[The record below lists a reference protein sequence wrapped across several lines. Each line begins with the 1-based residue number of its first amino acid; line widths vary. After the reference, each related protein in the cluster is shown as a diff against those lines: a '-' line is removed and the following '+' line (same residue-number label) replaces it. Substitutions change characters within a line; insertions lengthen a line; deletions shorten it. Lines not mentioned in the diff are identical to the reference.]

1 MEEQPDIPILD
12 EIDHLILM
20 HRDAHFSGSFSF
32 MLDYYE
38 TEGKGIQ
45 PELEIERIEQLALIE
60 KELNLNLAA
69 VTLTP
74 EEIFQVAASRKA
86 YAGFQALYE
95 KEGDQHTATKLVSDL
110 ILSED
115 LDEESILN
123 TLVAAGNNTAPLL
136 IELAQSDRMRNPL
149 YPGYGE
155 APRLAALALGKM
167 KEESAIRPLFQLIG
181 KGDFF
186 FEETILD
193 SLHSIGPKAKDFL
206 THILKARP
214 FTEDNE
220 RAAIALTRFREK
232 DPEIDAL
239 FKEQLKDPS
248 LPKRLR
254 AHLEQEEQE

>member
-1 MEEQPDIPILD
+1 MDEQPDIPILD

-38 TEGKGIQ
+38 KEGKGIQ
-45 PELEIERIEQLALIE
+45 PEVEVERIEQLALIE

-95 KEGDQHTATKLVSDL
+95 KEETLSPTRLVSDL

-115 LDEESILN
+115 LDEESAIN
-123 TLVAAGNNTAPLL
+123 TLVSAGNKTTPLL
-136 IELAQSDRMRNPL
+136 IELVQSDRLRNPL

-155 APRLAALALGKM
+155 APRLAAQALGKM
-167 KEESAIRPLFQLIG
+167 KAESAIPTLFQLIG

-186 FEETILD
+186 FEETLLD
-193 SLHSIGPKAKDFL
+193 SLHAIGPKSKEFL
-206 THILKARP
+206 IHALKARP

-220 RAAIALTRFREK
+220 RAAVALIRFREE
-232 DPEIDAL
+232 DPEVDAL
-239 FKEQLKDPS
+239 FKEQLKDPT

-254 AHLEQEEQE
+254 THLTEE

>member
-1 MEEQPDIPILD
+1 MDEQPDIPILD

-38 TEGKGIQ
+38 GEGKGIQ
-45 PELEIERIEQLALIE
+45 PEFELERIEQLALIE

-95 KEGDQHTATKLVSDL
+95 KEGADSPTRLVSDL

-115 LDEESILN
+115 LDEESAVN
-123 TLVAAGNNTAPLL
+123 TLVAAGNKTAPLL
-136 IELAQSDRMRNPL
+136 TELVQSDRMRNPL

-167 KEESAIRPLFQLIG
+167 KAESAIPTLFQLIG

-186 FEETILD
+186 FEETLLD
-193 SLHSIGPKAKDFL
+193 SLHTIGPKSKEFL
-206 THILKARP
+206 IHALKARP
-214 FTEDNE
+214 ITEDNE
-220 RAAIALTRFREK
+220 RAAVALTRFLEE
-232 DPEIDAL
+232 DAEVDAL
-239 FKEQLKDPS
+239 FKEQLKDPK

-254 AHLEQEEQE
+254 AHLAQEEQE